1 MNKSIL
7 INAFIFTAGAAIGS
21 VVSWKLLEKK
31 YRRIADEEIQRQVEY
46 YKNKD
51 NIDVEPEEEPTEK
64 SSEVDGST
72 VTSGQLELQEYMN
85 MVAEQGYIN
94 YSETEIK
101 EVSSMKRPYVIA
113 PEEFGEI
120 DYYDTETL
128 YHYADGVLTDD
139 GGNPI
144 EDVEDMVGLDY
155 MDHFGGHEEDSVHIR
170 NDEKKTDYEILRSL
184 ENYSDD
190 VDYDPH
196 SAEDE

>member
-7 INAFIFTAGAAIGS
+7 INVFAFAAGAAIGS
-21 VVSWKLLEKK
+21 VVSWKLLEEK

-51 NIDVEPEEEPTEK
+51 KTDVISDEEPAEEA
-64 SSEVDGST
+64 SEIDESAT
-72 VTSGQLELQEYMN
+72 PGQIELQEYMDK
-85 MVAEQGYIN
+85 VVDLGYSN
-94 YSETEIK
+94 YSKTEIK
-101 EVSSMKRPYVIA
+101 EVSSVKKPYVIE

-120 DYYDTETL
+120 DYYDAETL
-128 YHYADGVLTDD
+128 YYYADGVLTDD

-144 EDVEDMVGLDY
+144 EDAEDMVGLDY
-155 MDHFGGHEEDSVHIR
+155 MDHFGDHEDDSVHIR
-170 NDEKKTDYEILRSL
+170 NDELKIDYEILRSP